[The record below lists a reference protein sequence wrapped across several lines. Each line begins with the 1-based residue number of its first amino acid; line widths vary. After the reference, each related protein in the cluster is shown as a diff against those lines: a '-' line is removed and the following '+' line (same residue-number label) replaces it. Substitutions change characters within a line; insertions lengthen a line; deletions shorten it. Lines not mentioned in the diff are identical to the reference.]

1 MQERAPDGE
10 MSDYVE
16 YLQRAFAG
24 ANKDGQDLSELFN
37 EDVSDSNWKQTELLL
52 NKLEQ
57 QDTRSVIEYLMRTPI
72 GRLCRE
78 DNDGTAYKAVCNL
91 EHIV

>member
-37 EDVSDSNWKQTELLL
+37 EDVSDSK
-52 NKLEQ
+52 
-57 QDTRSVIEYLMRTPI
+57 TPI
-72 GRLCRE
+72 
-78 DNDGTAYKAVCNL
+78 L
-91 EHIV
+91 ELHILFDLDRFET